1 MRYEIFM
8 PELWNILRVCKD
20 KQCDSWDRY
29 YDNATMASYDVSS
42 VNSRTLSAGIC
53 NNDQMSLLCIFHLWN
68 KIISFHTLI
77 ENVYIQIYIY

>member
-42 VNSRTLSAGIC
+42 VNSRTLSTRIC
-53 NNDQMSLLCIFHLWN
+53 NNDQMSLLYIFHLQDH
-68 KIISFHTLI
+68 FFPLI
-77 ENVYIQIYIY
+77 LDKLKMCIYIHI